1 MKQWQFEPQNTER
14 VPPLKI
20 AENLRMLRT
29 YHSICQKE
37 IAKLLHLERSAYAYY
52 ETGRTHPSL
61 PSLMKLALLYN
72 VTTDFLLGMPPKE
85 NDKLLSG
92 ENNLRLNDKV
102 F

>member
-14 VPPLKI
+14 VSPLKI

-85 NDKLLSG
+85 NDKAFK
-92 ENNLRLNDKV
+92 RRK
-102 F
+102 